1 MRFAHFAY
9 SAQFPISSC
18 GVASVMAVLVAA
30 SGAQAQ
36 WSSDPANNLRIVNHP
51 GEQTQAKLVATA
63 DGGAYIAWFDNGR
76 GGGYDVY
83 MQRVDSAGIG
93 QWAAN
98 GVLVADRG
106 VSSTV
111 DYDLI
116 VDAQGNALVT
126 YNDDQAVPGTQQISV
141 SKVSPAGAILWTS
154 TVTSGSTSKNNP
166 RIVQIAGGE
175 YIVGYSNG
183 ASPSNWIM
191 QKLDSAGQP
200 QWPAPGITHLEAGRA
215 LVLCDLKASGSGYIA
230 LWMRAAGTN
239 PILSNKGLATQ
250 KYDANGAALWNGGE
264 QVIIVDSFSGSGSI
278 QSGYFP
284 TFLSDG
290 AGGGVYGWYEVTTGA
305 RNAYLQHVLADGT
318 RKFPS
323 NLATTGPGAPATR
336 IRLGAGLAYDLSSGN
351 YYIASPESDASPQGN
366 YSVVA
371 QKFSAAGNRLW
382 GDSGTTILAPVGTNQ
397 PSFVQAQ
404 AIPGG
409 SCFVFYMDTRDVG
422 GTRRVVEGSRV
433 DGGGTVAWRNL
444 VNSDDT
450 TDKGRL
456 TSAMS
461 TQGFAMIAYTWGSG
475 SGADIGLQNMNID
488 GTLGLQSCY
497 ANCDGSTTAPV
508 LNVDDFTCFINAFA
522 IGQTLP
528 HAQQVTTYANCDGST
543 TAPALNV
550 DDFTCFINGYALG
563 CR

>member
-1 MRFAHFAY
+1 MSPVSTRRCAGLLVPALLAAFA
-9 SAQFPISSC
+9 
-18 GVASVMAVLVAA
+18 GTAA
-30 SGAQAQ
+30 AQ
-36 WSSDPANNLRIVNHP
+36 WSSNPAANLRIVDHP
-51 GEQTQAKLVATA
+51 GEQNQAKLAPTS
-63 DGGAYIAWFDNGR
+63 DGGAYISWFDNGR

-83 MQRVDSAGIG
+83 LQRVNSAGIA
-93 QWAAN
+93 QWTHN
-98 GVLVADRG
+98 GILIADRG

-126 YNDDQAVPGTQQISV
+126 FNDDQAVPGTQQISV
-141 SKVSPAGAILWTS
+141 SKVSPAGAIVWTS
-154 TVTSGSTSKNNP
+154 TITSGSTSKNNP
-166 RIVQIAGGE
+166 RIAQIADGG

-191 QKLDSAGQP
+191 QKLDAGGQP
-200 QWPAPGITHLEAGRA
+200 QWAAPGITHLESGRA
-215 LVLCDLKASGSGYIA
+215 LTLCDIKPSGAGFIT
-230 LWMRAAGTN
+230 LWMRASGTN

-250 KYDANGAALWNGGE
+250 KYDAEGAALWNGGN
-264 QVIIVDSFSGSGSI
+264 QVILLDSFSGSGSI
-278 QSGYFP
+278 QNGYFP
-284 TFLSDG
+284 TFLPDG

-305 RNAYLQHVLADGT
+305 RNAYLQHILADGM
-318 RKFPS
+318 RKFAL
-323 NLATTGPGAPATR
+323 NLPTTGPGAPSTR
-336 IRLGAGLAYDLSSGN
+336 IRLGAGLAYDAASGD

-371 QKFSAAGNRLW
+371 QKFSPAGERLW
-382 GDSGTTILAPVGTNQ
+382 GDSGATILAAAGTNQ

-404 AIPGG
+404 AIQGG
-409 SCFVFYMDTRDVG
+409 GCFVFYMDTRNSG
-422 GTRRVVEGSRV
+422 GTLRIVEGARV
-433 DGGGTVAWRNL
+433 NAGGSIAWRNF

-461 TQGFAMIAYTWGSG
+461 TQGFAIVAYTWGS
-475 SGADIGLQNMNID
+475 SAGADIGLQNMNAD

-497 ANCDGSTTAPV
+497 ANCDSSTATPV

-522 IGQTLP
+522 VSQALP
-528 HAQQVTTYANCDGST
+528 HAQQVTAYANCDGST

-563 CR
+563 CH